1 MASNRHRDT
10 SPELA
15 LRSLLHGLG
24 LRFRVDYAIRLDG
37 RRPIRADVV
46 FTRQRVA
53 VFVDGCFW
61 HSCPLH
67 GSQPKTNADYWRP
80 KLQGNRERDDLY
92 TRLLEEAG
100 WRVVRIWEHEPAPEA
115 AARVVEALGTDRS
128 QPRRD
133 PG

>member
-24 LRFRVDYAIRLDG
+24 LRFRVDYGIRLDG

-67 GSQPKTNADYWRP
+67 GSQPKTNSDYWQP
-80 KLQGNRERDDLY
+80 KLQGNRERDQLY

-100 WRVVRIWEHEPAPEA
+100 WRVIRVWEHEPAPEA
-115 AARVVEALGTDRS
+115 AARVIEALGTER
-128 QPRRD
+128 
-133 PG
+133 PGTGRIPG

>member
-1 MASNRHRDT
+1 MASNRRRDT

-67 GSQPKTNADYWRP
+67 GSQPKTNTDYWQP
-80 KLQGNRERDDLY
+80 KLQGNRERDALY
-92 TRLLEEAG
+92 SRLLEEAG
-100 WRVVRIWEHEPAPEA
+100 WRVIRIWEHEPPPEA
-115 AARVVEALGTDRS
+115 AARVVEAVRGDS
-128 QPRRD
+128 AQARRER
-133 PG
+133 G